1 MQHTG
6 YIDIIKQPKTGYKIY
21 IYIYMYGCARVC
33 MRLRVCVCVEC
44 AGSSGSPGVDC
55 FVFGIE

>member
-21 IYIYMYGCARVC
+21 IYIC
-33 MRLRVCVCVEC
+33 MDVRVCVCV
-44 AGSSGSPGVDC
+44 
-55 FVFGIE
+55 FVYVCVLSVQVVQVALGWIVSFLG